1 LNIDLAS
8 VMQASRLPAGA
19 PCAQYALA
27 GVISHSRLVVASGT
41 LANVDTGRRRRRV
54 VDPSHYGFGD
64 DPPGLPRPHVRGI
77 DPQVRPSLSIGR
89 SRNAR
94 TRSSISVHTRET

>member
-1 LNIDLAS
+1 
-8 VMQASRLPAGA
+8 MQASRLPPGA

-77 DPQVRPSLSIGR
+77 DPQVRPVALDRQIQER
-89 SRNAR
+89 AHPL
-94 TRSSISVHTRET
+94 VDLTRET